1 MGTWLQ
7 HLDHW
12 HWWIL
17 TIVLLVFEAI
27 VPGFFFMWLG
37 ISAGAVGLLVFLFP
51 GIGWDYQVFVFA
63 ILAVASIVAW
73 RSYAK
78 RKPLVTDQPTLNRR
92 GAQYVGRTFTLAEPI
107 EHGRGKIRVDD
118 TTWKIEG
125 EDSPAGSQVRV
136 IGVDGVMLRVERVT
150 D

>member
-1 MGTWLQ
+1 MNDGAGDFFGAANPAKGHILA
-7 HLDHW
+7 HL
-12 HWWIL
+12 
-17 TIVLLVFEAI
+17 FQCR
-27 VPGFFFMWLG
+27 GFF
-37 ISAGAVGLLVFLFP
+37 V
-51 GIGWDYQVFVFA
+51 
-63 ILAVASIVAW
+63 
-73 RSYAK
+73 
-78 RKPLVTDQPTLNRR
+78 
-92 GAQYVGRTFTLAEPI
+92 AEPI